1 MAHIKPGNAASGTT
15 HVAPLRLP
23 GWGTALRR
31 QFVVIALLLGFALML
46 RERIAAL
53 DWVAIGAAF
62 AQVSWLQW
70 SLAALASAGSFAA
83 LANYDALL
91 HRALGTAQ
99 PPARARRA
107 GWVAIAISQ
116 TVGFGLISGA
126 LVRWRMLPGLSLR
139 EASRLTAAVAASFLA
154 AWTLLSALVL
164 IALPLPLAGNGVW
177 AVRALAGVVLLAGG
191 GLCVLAVLQPGM
203 KIARWHRRLPTLP
216 VMGRIMWLC
225 LLDTAFAALALW
237 VLLPTGSG
245 IGALALY
252 PAFLIALG
260 VGFVSGSP
268 GGVGPFE
275 VTLLALLPQSETAPL
290 MAAILAWRL
299 IYYAAPA
306 MLAMAALV
314 LAGCTQ
320 TERAPPSLVPPAL
333 TPQLARLVAQANQ
346 PELGL
351 LRQGEHMVLLSPD
364 AQGGWMIWR
373 TPQALVALLDPFGSA
388 SIAQSL
394 TQLRSQAHEQ
404 GRIACAYKLGPRA
417 AAIAR
422 GSGWHVAP
430 VAMECW
436 LELAGFTLEAAARSG
451 LRRKLRKASKAGV
464 ICALEQNPK
473 PYELTQI
480 ARQWAQARGRERGF
494 SMGRFSADY
503 VAQQAVIIARQN
515 GAIIGFASF
524 HTGHTEWVLDLMRP
538 APNAPNGTMHAL
550 ILAAVNAARAA
561 GIKRVSLAALA
572 PRAADID
579 GPARKIWDRA
589 EKGAGAAGLRQF
601 KMGFAPRLSPRYIA
615 APSCGAL
622 MLGAADIARAI
633 HAPPAL
639 CPPPKHHSLSQA
651 RGEIIRPRARH
662 SNLAHVHHEG
672 KEFANC
678 LPAWQDRTKG
688 RLVARPQRH
697 ETRGHNDR
705 RAKPPSGNPRL
716 ADGRWRDGHQPVQHG
731 AVIW

>member
-1 MAHIKPGNAASGTT
+1 MAHIKPGSAATGTPQ
-15 HVAPLRLP
+15 VAPLRLP
-23 GWGTALRR
+23 GWGAALRR
-31 QFVVIALLLGFALML
+31 QSMVIALLLGFALLL

-70 SLAALASAGSFAA
+70 SFAALASAGSFAA

-139 EASRLTAAVAASFLA
+139 EASHLTAAVAASFLA

-164 IALPLPLAGNGVW
+164 IALPLPLAGHGVW

-191 GLCVLAVLQPGM
+191 GLCALALWQPGI
-203 KIARWHRRLPTLP
+203 KLARWHLRLPTLP
-216 VMGRIMWLC
+216 VMGRIIWLC

-275 VTLLALLPQSETAPL
+275 VALFALLPQGETASL

-299 IYYAAPA
+299 VYYAAPTL
-306 MLAMAALV
+306 LAMGALV
-314 LAGCTQ
+314 LSDLARPD
-320 TERAPPSLVPPAL
+320 RARPLLVPPAPAL
-333 TPQLARLVAQANQ
+333 TPHLARLVAQSNQ

-351 LRQGEHMVLLSPD
+351 LHQGEHMVLLSPD
-364 AQGGWMIWR
+364 TQGGWMVGR
-373 TPQALVALLDPFGSA
+373 TSQALVGLLDPFGSGD
-388 SIAQSL
+388 IAQFL
-394 TQLRSQAHEQ
+394 AQLRMQAHDE
-404 GRIACAYKLGPRA
+404 GRMACAYKLAPRA

-422 GSGWHVAP
+422 RSGWHVTP

-436 LELAGFTLEAAARSG
+436 LDLAGFTLESPARSG

-464 ICALEQNPK
+464 TCALEENPNLH
-473 PYELTQI
+473 ELSQI
-480 ARQWAQARGRERGF
+480 AAHWAQARGGERGF
-494 SMGRFSADY
+494 SMGRYSADY
-503 VAQQAVIIARQN
+503 ISEQPVIVARLN

-524 HTGHTEWVLDLMRP
+524 HTGHSAWVLDLMRP
-538 APNAPNGTMHAL
+538 APDAPDGTMQAL
-550 ILAAVNAARAA
+550 IVAAIDVARANGAARL
-561 GIKRVSLAALA
+561 SLAALP

-615 APSCGAL
+615 APNRGAL

-639 CPPPKHHSLSQA
+639 HAASQTPTRAPSEGQIHPPARAPFKSGSHSS
-651 RGEIIRPRARH
+651 
-662 SNLAHVHHEG
+662 
-672 KEFANC
+672 
-678 LPAWQDRTKG
+678 
-688 RLVARPQRH
+688 
-697 ETRGHNDR
+697 
-705 RAKPPSGNPRL
+705 
-716 ADGRWRDGHQPVQHG
+716 
-731 AVIW
+731 